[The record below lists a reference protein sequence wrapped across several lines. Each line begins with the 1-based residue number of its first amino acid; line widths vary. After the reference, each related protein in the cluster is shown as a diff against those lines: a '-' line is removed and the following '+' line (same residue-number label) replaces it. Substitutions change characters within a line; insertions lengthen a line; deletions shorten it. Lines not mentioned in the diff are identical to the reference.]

1 MFFYYFFLLFL
12 FYFILNSLTQNIL
25 VWWRV
30 FIIITLS
37 FVFLHKV
44 QGDFSNSL
52 NYFIIQEFLG
62 FLFLICLGLTIQLL
76 IFFIKVGVSPL
87 HFWIFSVLRN
97 VENYLLIWFLTV
109 QKLPFLPVILYLI
122 KFIFFFLIILGIL
135 FCYFHLFIMK
145 NYKFI
150 LTLSSTESFNWI
162 VIGLIIGIWGFFFIR
177 IYYFINIILLI
188 NYQVFGQVINYYL
201 EFRLVFINIPLSFA
215 FFLKIFIMSL
225 GVIII
230 NFIALF
236 LITIIILSSLS
247 FIGWL
252 VTYSTRVLKKFQDQ
266 INIIIIMFFVFFVII
281 FFFHFSKNIIL
292 LW

>member
-87 HFWIFSVLRN
+87 HFWIFSVFRN